1 MGKVGA
7 LTAISTLSV
16 LLAGCAQPTA
26 QESSA
31 LAERAEAW
39 QEAFNAGDIEAVAA
53 LYTED
58 ARMLAP
64 NAPMGTG
71 REAVR
76 ADLQGLLDAGLT
88 GTLETLE
95 TMVAGDLGY
104 RVGTYVLNASDGSV
118 TDEGKFIEIW
128 RLVDGEWKISRD
140 IYNSDRAPGPTGT
153 YVMAS
158 HEVGDPDVWL
168 AAWQDSEERRNGFAE
183 HGAASVRVFQDPE
196 KPGMTGLLIDVVDMD
211 AFQAYLVSE
220 EGAQAKAADTVI
232 DKGMRILVEVSE

>member
-1 MGKVGA
+1 MGKVVA
-7 LTAISTLSV
+7 LTAISALSV
-16 LLAGCAQPTA
+16 VMLTGCAQPRA

-39 QEAFNAGDIEAVAA
+39 QDAFNARDIEAVAA

-58 ARMLAP
+58 ARMMPP
-64 NAPMGTG
+64 NGPMGTG

-95 TMVAGDLGY
+95 TVVAGDLGY
-104 RVGTYVLNASDGSV
+104 RVGTYVLNAPDGSV
-118 TDEGKFIEIW
+118 ADKGKFIEIW
-128 RLVDGEWKISRD
+128 RLVDGTWKISRD
-140 IYNSDRAPGPTGT
+140 IYNSDLPPGPAGT

-168 AAWQDSEERRNGFAE
+168 AAWQDSDQRRGEFAE
-183 HGAASVRVFQDPE
+183 HLPGPARVTLRRGRQ
-196 KPGMTGLLIDVVDMD
+196 GRG
-211 AFQAYLVSE
+211 
-220 EGAQAKAADTVI
+220 
-232 DKGMRILVEVSE
+232 